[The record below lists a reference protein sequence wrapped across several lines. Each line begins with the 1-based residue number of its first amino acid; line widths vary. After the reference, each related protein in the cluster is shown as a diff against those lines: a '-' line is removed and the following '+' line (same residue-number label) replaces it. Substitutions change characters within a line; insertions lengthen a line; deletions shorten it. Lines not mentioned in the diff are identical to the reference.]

1 MYRYNRPLYCR
12 LPVDVPV
19 YDIYRISVDKYNVVC
34 LSLTKTNMTKETA
47 VALRKEL
54 QEKADNNKGVKKG
67 DKRYKYVVVRVDEG
81 NEVEELKEKVKQIN
95 DIYKPRREKYMAEL
109 AAKKRA
115 EIDRAAER
123 YQKNRREY
131 ENHMAVTGWH
141 YDNQQRVNEYKGTVR
156 G

>member
-1 MYRYNRPLYCR
+1 MYRYNRPYRSR
-12 LPVDVPV
+12 LPEGVPV
-19 YDIYRISVDKYNVVC
+19 YDVYRISADKYNVVC
-34 LSLTKTNMTKETA
+34 LSLAKTNITKEAATR
-47 VALRKEL
+47 LCKEL
-54 QEKADNNKGVKKG
+54 QEEANNNKRLKNEG
-67 DKRYKYVVVRVDEG
+67 KRYKYVAVRIDEG
-81 NEVEELKEKVKQIN
+81 NEVEELKEKAKQIN